1 VRTILFHERS
11 LYRNRV
17 LYAAAIVAV
26 LATSGVF
33 SPNGQMPKLFGQSVH
48 SANAATHGVAV
59 VDISYIFK
67 NHQRFT
73 AAMKMM
79 QEEMKAIE
87 EKLKVARDQITKLE
101 EERNRLNVGTDQYR
115 QLDDQLA
122 RKMADFN
129 LEMGRIR
136 KDFLDREAKEYYK
149 TYLEI
154 VGVVGEYTKQR
165 NIGLVI
171 RFNGEPVDPN
181 RREEVLREIN
191 KPVVFQYRIDITPD
205 VLALLNRDAQRV
217 GTQPGGSMVPPR

>member
-1 VRTILFHERS
+1 
-11 LYRNRV
+11 
-17 LYAAAIVAV
+17 
-26 LATSGVF
+26 
-33 SPNGQMPKLFGQSVH
+33 
-48 SANAATHGVAV
+48 
-59 VDISYIFK
+59 
-67 NHQRFT
+67 
-73 AAMKMM
+73 MKMM

-87 EKLKVARDQITKLE
+87 EKLKVAREQITKLE
-101 EERNRLNVGTDQYR
+101 EEKNRLNVGTEPYR

-154 VGVVGEYTKQR
+154 VDAVGQYATAR

-181 RREEVLREIN
+181 RREDVLREIN
-191 KPVVFQYRIDITPD
+191 KPVVYQNRIDITPD
-205 VLALLNRDAQRV
+205 VLGLLNRDAPRL
-217 GTQPGGSMVPPR
+217 GTQPGVGQPMIPR

>member
-1 VRTILFHERS
+1 LFVS
-11 LYRNRV
+11 
-17 LYAAAIVAV
+17 AGIVAFLFAIGTV
-26 LATSGVF
+26 APLVGQTPQAIPQ
-33 SPNGQMPKLFGQSVH
+33 SPH
-48 SANAATHGVAV
+48 SYNAATHGVAV

-87 EKLKVARDQITKLE
+87 EKLKVAREQITKLE
-101 EERNRLNVGTDQYR
+101 EEKNRLNVGTEPYR

-154 VGVVGEYTKQR
+154 VDAVGQYATAR

-181 RREEVLREIN
+181 RREDVLREIN
-191 KPVVFQYRIDITPD
+191 KPVVYQNRIDITPD
-205 VLALLNRDAQRV
+205 VLGLLNRDAPRL
-217 GTQPGGSMVPPR
+217 GTQPGVGQPMIPR